1 MQLPRLRSRWPS
13 SSSGALEADYE
24 PEKYADGYRER
35 VLELI
40 QKKSEGEEIMVAEEA
55 PVAAS
60 SHVVDLMAALEA
72 SVAAAKKARDRHPSA
87 GDEMKPAARE
97 ETCQEGRSEEE
108 GQLSFTAPLGPACA
122 TLHVWPRLKSPLRSA
137 RAH

>member
-1 MQLPRLRSRWPS
+1 VEGIEGLDKVADIAVTEAEITMAEQLI
-13 SSSGALEADYE
+13 GALEADYE

-87 GDEMKPAARE
+87 GDEMKPAA
-97 ETCQEGRSEEE
+97 
-108 GQLSFTAPLGPACA
+108 AKKPAKKVA
-122 TLHVWPRLKSPLRSA
+122 AKKKAS
-137 RAH
+137 